1 LLRRVIGIRGRGEE
15 LGFSRPFF
23 SLDAT
28 WVDPVVALGAGLKV
42 EGTEGTGAPEM
53 AVVPPVLTGGVIVI
67 CFL

>member
-1 LLRRVIGIRGRGEE
+1 M
-15 LGFSRPFF
+15 
-23 SLDAT
+23 
-28 WVDPVVALGAGLKV
+28 ALGAGLKV